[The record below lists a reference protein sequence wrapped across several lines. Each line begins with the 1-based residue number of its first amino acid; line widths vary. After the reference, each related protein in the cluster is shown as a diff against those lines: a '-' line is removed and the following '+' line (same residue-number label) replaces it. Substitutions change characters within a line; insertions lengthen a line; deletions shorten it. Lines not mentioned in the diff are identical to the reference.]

1 MTHPTLA
8 LDVGAEIARLVPI
21 DLEAADEA
29 AAAPLVEQWEEV
41 SRTLA
46 RLGKQQLRANQSVE
60 FLEGQLADAKER
72 ADEHRREAAR
82 LREEARQNAQTL
94 LDLVD
99 TLDDLA
105 VFARQLRDERWIAHA
120 ERMLAKALRVFGQL
134 GLAEIPALGEA
145 FDPKE
150 HEAAQSVERAA
161 DQRPYEVV
169 EVIQRGFRYN
179 GQVLRRAQ
187 VITTR

>member
-1 MTHPTLA
+1 MTHPSLA
-8 LDVGAEIARLVPI
+8 LDVGAEIARLVPL

-29 AAAPLVEQWEEV
+29 AAAPLVEQWDEL

-72 ADEHRREAAR
+72 ADEHRREAVR
-82 LREEARQNAQTL
+82 LREEARQSAQTL

-120 ERMLAKALRVFGQL
+120 ERMLAKALRVLGQL
-134 GLAEIPALGEA
+134 GLAEIPALGET
-145 FDPKE
+145 FDPTE

>member
-1 MTHPTLA
+1 MTHPSLA
-8 LDVGAEIARLVPI
+8 LDVRAEIARLVPI
-21 DLEAADEA
+21 GLEAPEEDAG
-29 AAAPLVEQWEEV
+29 APLVERWEDV

-46 RLGKQQLRANQSVE
+46 RLGKQQLRSNQSLD
-60 FLEGQLADAKER
+60 FLESQLAEAKER

-82 LREEARQNAQTL
+82 LREESRRNAQAL

-105 VFARQLRDERWIAHA
+105 VFARQLRDERWITHA
-120 ERMLAKALRVFGQL
+120 ERMLAKTLRVLGQL

-145 FDPKE
+145 FDPAE
-150 HEAAQSVERAA
+150 HEAAQSVERSGE
-161 DQRPYEVV
+161 QRPYEIV